1 MTEDQQQWYE
11 SGLLH
16 GIEMGRQQLQ
26 SEYQETHAAVV
37 AIIRRLGK
45 PVDEL
50 ATKRGEHARASRH
63 RELMA
68 ARGIKAVTA

>member
-16 GIEMGRQQLQ
+16 GIEIGRSQLET
-26 SEYQETHAAVV
+26 EYQESHATVV
-37 AIIRRLGK
+37 AIIRRLGS

-63 RELMA
+63 LELMA